1 MDTTTQNQE
10 HHFASGSPGL
20 TAIEVAGTDLQFR
33 SVPLNDL
40 TPTGAQ
46 ISTASGFTPD
56 QQATVLRWLDNHQLE
71 DVRPGETADLRTG
84 SRRFIVVPSDRSYR
98 LTLDGV
104 RFDWPCAIVSG
115 ALLRKLGGVPTD
127 KTIYFE
133 RVDQPDRLLRD
144 EELINLDAQGVE
156 AFHTRQATWVLNV
169 QGVRLELE
177 QPTILVSEAMTRAG
191 FDINQGWHIFL
202 KIVGQA
208 KRVVELATVIDLRT
222 PGIEKLRLTPKDVN
236 NGEPPMSARRQFA
249 LLDVDEDFLDRHH
262 VHWETIEDGGRRWLL
277 LHGYPTPSGYNVRRV
292 TLALEIATSYPG
304 AQIDMFFLQPP
315 VVLTSGLPLPNTEGR
330 VLIGGLSY
338 QQWSRHRGQ
347 SSAWRPETDNV
358 VTHLALV
365 ESALAKEVAP

>member
-1 MDTTTQNQE
+1 
-10 HHFASGSPGL
+10 
-20 TAIEVAGTDLQFR
+20 
-33 SVPLNDL
+33 
-40 TPTGAQ
+40 
-46 ISTASGFTPD
+46 
-56 QQATVLRWLDNHQLE
+56 
-71 DVRPGETADLRTG
+71 
-84 SRRFIVVPSDRSYR
+84 
-98 LTLDGV
+98 
-104 RFDWPCAIVSG
+104 
-115 ALLRKLGGVPTD
+115 VPTD

-315 VVLTSGLPLPNTEGR
+315 VVLNSGLPLPNTEGR